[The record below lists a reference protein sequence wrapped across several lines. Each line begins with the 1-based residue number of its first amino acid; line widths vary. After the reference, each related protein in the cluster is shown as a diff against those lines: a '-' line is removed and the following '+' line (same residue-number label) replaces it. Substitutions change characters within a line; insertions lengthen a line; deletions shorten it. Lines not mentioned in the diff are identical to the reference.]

1 EYTFTTPGIYK
12 ITSYFSGNETY
23 FSSRSAETLIY
34 VTSKAASL
42 ILEGGTMTYGESFDL
57 NPMLFSENGR
67 NELNSTVIY
76 SVTKNGTAVADSLIS
91 GNVFT
96 PDESGTYVIYAEY
109 NESGTKYT
117 SSSTIVAGQKMVTLT
132 APNLDIDVDMS
143 LEERKAALNSVLND
157 VVIPNDMNGAD
168 KASLGRIISLYSEP
182 VKREINAEGKYSID
196 IVFPEENDAAGTAVY
211 EALSKKYSFVLLSG
225 TLTLNQGYSTVSA
238 SSGANG
244 SVQISY
250 TTTIEDSNTESK
262 YTSSPLTVVSGTR
275 LPVGAQVTV
284 SATPAPG
291 YGIQMWTKDGQPID
305 NFNGAE
311 YTFTLGD
318 ENVALNVSFSRTYT
332 RLNFSAN
339 DNNGTVSGAFAN
351 STTPF
356 NSGDQINSTQTVVLT
371 ATPVEDY
378 VVEKWELTSNGKT
391 DVVKAEDG
399 TSNYTGNTVTVSGVN
414 SEISYKVYFVAKET
428 ATVTVK
434 FINKLDDA
442 MQPVYGCGVKFNGEA
457 AESQT
462 NEFTFTTNVHDNVTI
477 SIDIPDNMLVDYWE
491 NAKTNKVAANA
502 VEEISIYDI
511 SGSMEYIVYCE
522 TPVAR
527 KLTFVAEWTN
537 SNANHGE
544 EEIADTCTVTVH
556 RNGSVITE
564 SGAEHPQ
571 SSEIKVTAS
580 AKDGYRIVK
589 WTLNGDTVAT
599 NVESY
604 TFYLNSDSVIKV
616 IFEKKPVITI
626 DNGANGTANAF
637 VVASGV
643 ENAISSGDFVEFGD
657 DVKIDVTP
665 NVGYIVDSVKV
676 NSTPV
681 DLTAPAEG
689 NKDAGYYIIDDVNT
703 NTNIEVTYKAL
714 DTTDVTFGIVDKNG
728 ADTEGGLDGKIK
740 ASVNRND
747 IDSYK
752 VENAEKLGYATPA
765 DDLVYEGSVVTFTA
779 TPTEGYKVSKWFLN
793 GTEVEGKSDLVIEGN
808 TATLT
813 ITNGMDEQ
821 DIMVQFDLIG
831 EEITFSIDSEETNA
845 TISATFTPN
854 GGTAENFVSG
864 SRPATNGV
872 VAITVENIADG
883 YEIEG
888 WYVNRTKVE
897 NETSATFNYNATVD
911 VGADIYVKIIR
922 SSYEVTF
929 EAVNGTVTAT
939 VESGALVKGDT
950 VVTFT
955 AVPKEATGYE
965 FTGWTVN
972 GEASEETTE
981 TLILTIT
988 ENTTVKATYKLIQ
1001 VKYDVTYGVIGENGT
1016 LTLSGYDKSP
1026 ASVNAGANLTFTAT
1040 PATGY
1045 RVAGW
1050 YSNAEGTTEI
1060 APFEQNTYSTEN
1072 LVADMTV
1079 YVKFEPIPT
1088 YDITVNVEGLGT
1100 VTATVNGK
1108 AAEITGGKLTVNR
1121 YDDVVLTAAPG
1132 EYQYF
1137 AGWTVGETTDTNL
1150 TLTLNAVTAD
1160 TSVTATF
1167 AASQNITLKT
1177 IVGEGGTMTV
1187 KAGYGNDLTELENIN
1202 PETGIVINR
1211 GQKVVFEI
1219 TPAADKMVKSWKVND
1234 VEMTDYLDHEYIIEN
1249 ITADTTIEVEF
1260 EALKT
1265 FAVPSGT
1272 AQYTIENI
1280 VETPVDIEGPNAV
1293 RERGNVTFDVV
1304 PKDSNAITELEV
1316 SAGEGSKVETTKN
1329 ADGTWTVTIE
1339 KVMANIVLNPTVVA
1353 GKPLI
1358 INCGEGGTV
1367 EVTLNGNAVTAGYAF
1382 KADDVI
1388 TVKAKANSGYTL
1400 ESLKLNDADFTS
1412 GKTYTVKADDT
1423 AITIDATFKAAPAG
1437 GGGGGGFGGG
1447 GGGGAS
1453 ATYPP
1458 VIEETDNG
1466 KLIVTP
1472 EEPSKG
1478 DEVVITPVPDPGY
1491 MLDKITVTD
1500 KNDKEIETEFNR
1512 DGTYSFEQPAGEV
1525 TIDAEFKKIVLPFE
1539 DVSDKAYYAEAVL
1552 WAVENGITTG
1562 VTPTLF
1568 MPDMVCTRAQAVTFL
1583 WRAAGSPAP
1592 KSADMHFTDVPE
1604 NAYYYD
1610 AVIWALENGITTG
1623 TNDGSTFSPDMV
1635 CSRSQIVTLIAR
1647 MEKAEKAE
1655 AENPFTDVKDT
1666 DYYYDSVLWAV
1677 DNYITNGTT
1686 ETTFAPVKDCTR
1698 AEIVTFLWRAF
1709 R

>member
-1 EYTFTTPGIYK
+1 
-12 ITSYFSGNETY
+12 
-23 FSSRSAETLIY
+23 
-34 VTSKAASL
+34 
-42 ILEGGTMTYGESFDL
+42 
-57 NPMLFSENGR
+57 
-67 NELNSTVIY
+67 
-76 SVTKNGTAVADSLIS
+76 
-91 GNVFT
+91 
-96 PDESGTYVIYAEY
+96 
-109 NESGTKYT
+109 
-117 SSSTIVAGQKMVTLT
+117 
-132 APNLDIDVDMS
+132 
-143 LEERKAALNSVLND
+143 
-157 VVIPNDMNGAD
+157 
-168 KASLGRIISLYSEP
+168 
-182 VKREINAEGKYSID
+182 
-196 IVFPEENDAAGTAVY
+196 
-211 EALSKKYSFVLLSG
+211 
-225 TLTLNQGYSTVSA
+225 
-238 SSGANG
+238 
-244 SVQISY
+244 
-250 TTTIEDSNTESK
+250 
-262 YTSSPLTVVSGTR
+262 
-275 LPVGAQVTV
+275 
-284 SATPAPG
+284 
-291 YGIQMWTKDGQPID
+291 
-305 NFNGAE
+305 
-311 YTFTLGD
+311 
-318 ENVALNVSFSRTYT
+318 
-332 RLNFSAN
+332 
-339 DNNGTVSGAFAN
+339 
-351 STTPF
+351 
-356 NSGDQINSTQTVVLT
+356 
-371 ATPVEDY
+371 
-378 VVEKWELTSNGKT
+378 
-391 DVVKAEDG
+391 
-399 TSNYTGNTVTVSGVN
+399 
-414 SEISYKVYFVAKET
+414 
-428 ATVTVK
+428 
-434 FINKLDDA
+434 
-442 MQPVYGCGVKFNGEA
+442 
-457 AESQT
+457 
-462 NEFTFTTNVHDNVTI
+462 
-477 SIDIPDNMLVDYWE
+477 
-491 NAKTNKVAANA
+491 
-502 VEEISIYDI
+502 
-511 SGSMEYIVYCE
+511 
-522 TPVAR
+522 
-527 KLTFVAEWTN
+527 
-537 SNANHGE
+537 
-544 EEIADTCTVTVH
+544 
-556 RNGSVITE
+556 
-564 SGAEHPQ
+564 
-571 SSEIKVTAS
+571 
-580 AKDGYRIVK
+580 
-589 WTLNGDTVAT
+589 
-599 NVESY
+599 
-604 TFYLNSDSVIKV
+604 
-616 IFEKKPVITI
+616 
-626 DNGANGTANAF
+626 
-637 VVASGV
+637 
-643 ENAISSGDFVEFGD
+643 
-657 DVKIDVTP
+657 
-665 NVGYIVDSVKV
+665 
-676 NSTPV
+676 
-681 DLTAPAEG
+681 
-689 NKDAGYYIIDDVNT
+689 
-703 NTNIEVTYKAL
+703 
-714 DTTDVTFGIVDKNG
+714 
-728 ADTEGGLDGKIK
+728 
-740 ASVNRND
+740 
-747 IDSYK
+747 
-752 VENAEKLGYATPA
+752 
-765 DDLVYEGSVVTFTA
+765 
-779 TPTEGYKVSKWFLN
+779 
-793 GTEVEGKSDLVIEGN
+793 
-808 TATLT
+808 
-813 ITNGMDEQ
+813 
-821 DIMVQFDLIG
+821 
-831 EEITFSIDSEETNA
+831 
-845 TISATFTPN
+845 SATFTPN

-872 VAITVENIADG
+872 VAITVADIADG

-888 WYVNRTKVE
+888 WYVNGTKVE
-897 NETSATFNYNATVD
+897 GETSETFNYNATVD

-922 SSYEVTF
+922 SSYEVKF

-939 VESGALVKGDT
+939 TTEAIASGDSIKGDT
-950 VVTFT
+950 EVKFT
-955 AVPKEATGYE
+955 AAPQEETGYE

-972 GEASEETTE
+972 GEASEEASDILT
-981 TLILTIT
+981 LTIT

-1016 LTLSGYDKSP
+1016 LTLSGYDRSP

-1050 YSNAEGTTEI
+1050 YSDSSGADDKLI
-1060 APFEQNTYSTEN
+1060 AGFEQNTYSTTN
-1072 LVADMTV
+1072 LVANMTV

-1088 YDITVNVEGLGT
+1088 YDITINVEGLGT

-1108 AAEITGGKLTVNR
+1108 AAEITGGNLTVNR
-1121 YDDVVLTAAPG
+1121 YDDVVLTAAPD

-1150 TLTLNAVTAD
+1150 TLTLNDVTAD
-1160 TSVTATF
+1160 TSVKAAF

-1187 KAGYGNDLTELENIN
+1187 KAGYGNDLTELDSIV
-1202 PETGIVINR
+1202 PETGIVIER
-1211 GQKVVFEI
+1211 GKKVVFEI
-1219 TPAADKMVKSWKVND
+1219 TPADNKMVKSWKVND

-1260 EALKT
+1260 EDLKT

-1304 PKDSNAITELEV
+1304 PVSPNAITKLEV
-1316 SAGEGSKVETTKN
+1316 SAGANATVETKMN
-1329 ADGTWTVTIE
+1329 ADGTWTVTIT
-1339 KVMANIVLNPTVVA
+1339 KVTDNITFSKITVVE

-1367 EVTLNGNAVTAGYAF
+1367 EVTLNSNAVTAGYAF

-1412 GKTYTVKADDT
+1412 GKTYTVKADDN
-1423 AITIDATFKAAPAG
+1423 AIKIDATFKAAPAG

-1491 MLDKITVTD
+1491 MLDKIIVTD
-1500 KNDKEIETEFNR
+1500 KNDEEIETEFNR